1 MYLIDDIV
9 LAEIAAADA
18 AAAAAATTAADAAAA
33 AAATDAA
40 ATAAGTT
47 AAAAGLEGAAA
58 GQAAQAGLGAVPTTA
73 QAGQIATQGVEP
85 VARSLAQAGSAPSAA
100 PIAEAGAT
108 PPIPADATS
117 TFTTPLADIS
127 ALDPLTGLPPAPQM
141 GAAPSASTAGIPPPS
156 SYLAPEYASSAV
168 PTAPTMPMAEAAQMP
183 QLQEKTFF
191 DKTLEFAKK
200 NPGVA
205 MTGGILGLQAIDAA
219 TRAKGGPPGYT
230 PGILDKY
237 RMSPEFR
244 GSTADPSRFQ
254 YTPIRYDYSTPK
266 RYDEGGPIGLPNPT
280 YPMSYVRTP
289 DYSIGTH
296 EPVPTVSMAQ
306 GGETGLA
313 MMNMYQ
319 RMMSQQPRSDSAPG
333 DTPSTPRSVG
343 IVQDTDPDTRNL
355 DALRATQVRMAK
367 LRKRTG
373 LPSEK
378 MPQYTSLGAMNV
390 GLGKPQSSPDQEM
403 AQGGVAGLGDY
414 AAGGNPRL
422 LKGPGDGMSDNIP
435 ATINGRQP
443 ARLADGEFVIPADV
457 VSHLGNGSTD
467 AGAKKLHDMMTRVRA
482 ARTGNPKQGKQIKA
496 DKYLPK

>member
-1 MYLIDDIV
+1 MYLFDDIV

-18 AAAAAATTAADAAAA
+18 AAAAATTAA
-33 AAATDAA
+33 ATEAA

-47 AAAAGLEGAAA
+47 AAAAGLEGAAAA

-85 VARSLAQAGSAPSAA
+85 VARSLAQ
-100 PIAEAGAT
+100 AGAT

-141 GAAPSASTAGIPPPS
+141 GAAPSASTAGISQPPDYVSPG
-156 SYLAPEYASSAV
+156 YEKLTASAA

-289 DYSIGTH
+289 DYSIGTQ

>member
-1 MYLIDDIV
+1 MYLFDDIV

-58 GQAAQAGLGAVPTTA
+58 AGQAAQAGLGAVPTTA

-85 VARSLAQAGSAPSAA
+85 VARSLAQVGSAPSAA
-100 PIAEAGAT
+100 PIAEAGAAPSSPGLT
-108 PPIPADATS
+108 RS
-117 TFTTPLADIS
+117 IS
-127 ALDPLTGLPPAPQM
+127 AT
-141 GAAPSASTAGIPPPS
+141 PSAPPGGIPPQPNYFNPGYEKS
-156 SYLAPEYASSAV
+156 VASAA

-289 DYSIGTH
+289 DYSVGTQ